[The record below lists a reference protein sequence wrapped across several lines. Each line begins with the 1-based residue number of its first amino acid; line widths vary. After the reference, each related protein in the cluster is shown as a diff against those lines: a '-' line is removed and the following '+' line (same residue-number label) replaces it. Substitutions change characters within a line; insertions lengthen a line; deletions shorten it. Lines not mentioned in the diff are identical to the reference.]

1 MTPRRPQLPVPPRS
15 AIPLGIV
22 LFVAGLFVALAP
34 SFGSITGAQATG
46 VAVAVFGLGLALYTA
61 VVRR

>member
-1 MTPRRPQLPVPPRS
+1 MTPRPQLPVPPRS
-15 AIPLGIV
+15 AIPLGLI

-34 SFGSITGAQATG
+34 SFGSIAGAHMVG
-46 VAVAVFGLGLALYTA
+46 LVVAVFGLGLALYTA